1 MFSDLYDINQD
12 TGMMLFSDGSQV
24 YAIRDPV
31 TASNSNGFKSVVLDL
46 LGDYEAIVVEYAYEN
61 NNGYVTYVREIQ
73 PDYPWLIGA
82 AIFAIVLYCTI
93 RLGAK
98 ILCNR

>member
-1 MFSDLYDINQD
+1 MYDISND
-12 TGMMLFSDGSQV
+12 TGVMLFSDGVEV

-31 TASNSNGFKSVVLDL
+31 TAADSNGFKSVVLDL

-61 NNGYVTYVREIQ
+61 TNGYTSYVREIQ

-82 AIFAIVLYCTI
+82 AIFGIVLYCTI